1 MIYQVIVSDI
11 QKYLESSLSTK
22 NWVNFTVQGI
32 VSNLINLILVIAFVA
47 FLFLLL
53 LGGIQ
58 WITSGGDKE
67 LLAKA
72 KGKLTSAIVGIIIV
86 ISAWAILSLV
96 RNFFGLTGGGIPSTG
111 CTPPQGKIGYDG
123 GGGCCGNFR
132 SQEGNT
138 CDSGSCRSWERCII
152 QNGACASG
160 LSCCAE
166 SGSGCSRNSDCCS
179 GKCENNKCL

>member
-1 MIYQVIVSDI
+1 MIYQLVISDI
-11 QKYLESSLSTK
+11 QKYLESLPSTK
-22 NWVNFTVQGI
+22 TWINLSFQGI
-32 VSNLINLILVIAFVA
+32 ISNIINLFLVIAFVV

-67 LLAKA
+67 SLARA
-72 KGKLTSAIVGIIIV
+72 RGKITSAIIGIIIV
-86 ISAWAILSLV
+86 ISTWAILNLV
-96 RNFFGLTGGGIPSTG
+96 KNFFGLTEGGIPPAG

-123 GGGCCGNFR
+123 GGGCCGNFQ
-132 SQEGNT
+132 SKEGNT
-138 CDSGSCRSWERCII
+138 CDSGSCRSWEKCII

-160 LSCCAE
+160 LSCCGE
-166 SGSGCSRNSDCCS
+166 SGAGCSRSSDCCS

>member
-1 MIYQVIVSDI
+1 MIYQVIISDI

-96 RNFFGLTGGGIPSTG
+96 RNFFGLTGGGTPPTG
-111 CTPPQGKIGYDG
+111 CTPPREKLAMTA
-123 GGGCCGNFR
+123 
-132 SQEGNT
+132 EGDAVAISVVKKAIPAT
-138 CDSGSCRSWERCII
+138 VVPAEVGR
-152 QNGACASG
+152 GV
-160 LSCCAE
+160 LSKMEPAPV
-166 SGSGCSRNSDCCS
+166 D
-179 GKCENNKCL
+179 